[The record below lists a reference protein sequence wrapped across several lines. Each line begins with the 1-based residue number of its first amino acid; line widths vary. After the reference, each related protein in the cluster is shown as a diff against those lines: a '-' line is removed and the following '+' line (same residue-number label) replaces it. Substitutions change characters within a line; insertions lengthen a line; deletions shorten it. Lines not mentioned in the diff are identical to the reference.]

1 MMTCKDCKFC
11 CGKPKP
17 CLLDLD
23 KFPRNLSSAC
33 GNYFAKDLYAWVH
46 LKSVEMFQDGFQLV
60 GDKHS
65 GTLHQF
71 RFMRGDHFPDIREI
85 IYNTADNNEKMW
97 GKVLNDLGQQLEQ
110 WSCKV

>member
-17 CLLDLD
+17 CLLDLN
-23 KFPRNLSSAC
+23 KLPRNLHSAC

-46 LKSVEMFQDGFQLV
+46 LKSVEMFQGGFQLV
-60 GDKHS
+60 GDKHQR
-65 GTLHQF
+65 TLHQF

-85 IYNTADNNEKMW
+85 IYNTTPGMMW
-97 GKVLNDLGQQLEQ
+97 GKVINDLGQQLET
-110 WSCKV
+110 WDFEN